1 MLAECE
7 FFMKKF
13 SEIIEEIRK
22 IKNLKSEAKVAE
34 LFGLLPQALNRY
46 KRQNLIPFDKIVDFC
61 ARENISLD
69 WLLLGRGEPAPAEPT
84 EDIEK
89 RLARLEKLMRGKK

>member
-1 MLAECE
+1 
-7 FFMKKF
+7 MKKF

-46 KRQNLIPFDKIVDFC
+46 KRQNLIPFDLYFKAGI
-61 ARENISLD
+61 RSYP
-69 WLLLGRGEPAPAEPT
+69 RT
-84 EDIEK
+84 RRK
-89 RLARLEKLMRGKK
+89 